1 MNIGRHLRHGLKGSI
16 DSIVLPTTLKGLKTK
31 EVPTETFVALRKRVS
46 AWALHCAIE
55 MQEAVLEMERGKNH
69 EAQSVE
75 NDHDVLPAASET
87 AGLNVDD
94 KVDVLHSG

>member
-1 MNIGRHLRHGLKGSI
+1 M
-16 DSIVLPTTLKGLKTK
+16 
-31 EVPTETFVALRKRVS
+31 ALRKRVS
-46 AWALHCAIE
+46 AWALHCAID